1 VADKASTRLSKVER
15 TLDRSRERLDGLR
28 DELARLEPALDE
40 ALLKAG
46 ASDEHRRARAALQ
59 GTSGAAE
66 AVVRTLF
73 ELGDRA
79 ELLQAEWVAV
89 RRWTADGLAD
99 LQGTLAQLSARKP
112 NAAVQQWVHEMLDAV
127 RVGNWDAL
135 RSLADLPLTLPDE
148 LTEGAETVRQKVGRW
163 LKDDDGAGIELCNAL
178 TTGAIAGWTDVLD
191 AQTLSR
197 VHRVAAWLAFR
208 RMNNWEAARDHLE
221 KAVELD
227 PDRGLSYG
235 DRAAYLLALGDL
247 TAAAS
252 DAQRAIELSPHDAV
266 GYLYLGG
273 WAELSGEFA
282 EARELYLRGFDK
294 MPTHLITLQP
304 RRASLLDPPGG
315 MLVAAGET
323 LLGRRRP
330 DAALALLDEALVI
343 GVPGTDNYPDAVVH
357 SLRSRALELD
367 REPRDAAVAAVEAGK
382 RYQWSNNF
390 TQALAELQRA
400 LELDPRAEEA
410 GWYLADTFIAL
421 TVDPEQERPRLEPLR
436 KARETWDSWAKT
448 VGLPR
453 GPTSW
458 AYLTRAIIAEKEWYT
473 REHNRADARWEAVY
487 FVEKALVHADGDS
500 YRWGFATK
508 YLDLGGLPMNA
519 LEAAERGVALGG
531 TWETLLSGRVALLAN
546 AGRLEDAEQALQEFV
561 SWHDESPWSRGV
573 QGWLALHLARHDGL
587 TEFDRNR
594 LETAV
599 KDFTFAIDGLYDVPW
614 SLDMRALARLALPD
628 VSGAHDDFR
637 ALLERGDPVD
647 GWGKC
652 RLAIAAT
659 ALGARDHAGQWLAAA
674 REDDDAAPSH
684 LLLAESYAALAEG
697 DLERGSAAFEEVLEA
712 SPNIRDLDDMVV
724 QMLLRLRATGAGDD
738 SPAAE
743 VVRRVAE
750 DAGVRRRAQLEA
762 EPATA
767 DDELAARLA
776 PFETTELAELPA
788 AAVALLAVRG
798 RRSLVAGQF
807 EQAEAAYRRL
817 AGSSFE
823 PEATIALE
831 QTLLSMRDAS
841 MAAGDADAVKSVHKR
856 LAKLGKSDSVQ
867 QSFDVSAALLQ
878 AGRAGEAQAELEGV
892 KERRLDRTR
901 TLDLHRRRAEIALAR
916 GDGVESAT
924 HLRRALAVAE
934 EIGDRPAVAQIELRL
949 SLADFT
955 AGERSGAARHLVAAL
970 RNWQQAGAFDPAW
983 MMVEE
988 FRGLTATHSPGW
1000 ATAASAIRSV
1010 VSQLDDR
1017 ELKQFT
1023 TTDTGTLEREL
1034 ELVGQ
1039 EQAQEA
1045 QQQHGVRA

>member
-1 VADKASTRLSKVER
+1 VADKASTRLSKVEQ
-15 TLDRSRERLDGLR
+15 TLDRSRGRLDDMR
-28 DELARLEPALDE
+28 DELGRLEPALDE

-46 ASDEHRRARAALQ
+46 VSDEHRRARAALQ
-59 GTSGAAE
+59 ATSGAAE
-66 AVVRTLF
+66 DLVQSLS
-73 ELGDRA
+73 ELGGRA
-79 ELLQAEWVAV
+79 GLLQAEWVAV
-89 RRWTADGLAD
+89 RRWTDDGLAD
-99 LQGTLAQLSARKP
+99 LQRTLAQLAARKP
-112 NAAVQQWVHEMLDAV
+112 SAAAQQWIHEMLDAV
-127 RVGNWDAL
+127 RAGEWDAL
-135 RSLADLPLTLPDE
+135 RSLADLPFPLPDE
-148 LTEGAETVRQKVGRW
+148 LSEGAEAVRQKLRRW
-163 LKDDDGAGIELCNAL
+163 LEGDNGAGIELCNEL
-178 TTGAIAGWTDVLD
+178 TTGGIAGWTDVLD

-208 RMNNWEAARDHLE
+208 RMTNWEAARDHLE

-227 PDRGLSYG
+227 PDRGLTYG

-304 RRASLLDPPGG
+304 RRSSLLDPPGG

-330 DAALALLDEALVI
+330 DAALALLDEALVV

-357 SLRSRALELD
+357 ALRSRALELD
-367 REPRDAAVAAVEAGK
+367 RKPRDAAVAAVEAGK

-390 TQALAELQRA
+390 PQALVELQRA

-421 TVDPEQERPRLEPLR
+421 TVNPEHERPRLEPLR
-436 KARETWDSWAKT
+436 QARQTWESWAKK
-448 VGLPR
+448 VGPPS

-458 AYLTRAIIAEKEWYT
+458 AYLTRAIIGEKEWYT
-473 REHNRADARWEAVY
+473 REKDRADARWEAVY
-487 FVEKALVHADGDS
+487 FVEKALVHADDDS

-508 YLDLGGLPMNA
+508 YLSLVGLPTNA

-546 AGRLEDAEQALQEFV
+546 VGKLEDAEQALQEFV
-561 SWHDESPWSRGV
+561 SWHGESPWARGV
-573 QGWLALHLARHDGL
+573 QGWLGFHLARGDGP
-587 TEFDRNR
+587 TEFDRSR

-599 KDFTFAIDGLYDVPW
+599 QDFTFAIDGLFDVPW
-614 SLDMRALARLALPD
+614 SLEMRALARLALRD
-628 VSGAHDDFR
+628 VSGAQEDFR
-637 ALLERGDPVD
+637 ALLDRGDPVD
-647 GWGKC
+647 GWGKV
-652 RLAIAAT
+652 RLAMAAIT
-659 ALGARDHAGQWLAAA
+659 LGARDQADHWLEAA
-674 REDDDAAPSH
+674 REDDDAASNQVA
-684 LLLAESYAALAEG
+684 LVESFAALAAG
-697 DLERGSAAFEEVLEA
+697 DLQSGSAGLEVVLDA
-712 SPNIRDLDDMVV
+712 CPSIRDLDDTVV
-724 QMLLRLRATGAGDD
+724 HTLLRLRTIGRGDE
-738 SPAAE
+738 SAAAR

-750 DAGVRRRAQLEA
+750 DGGERRRAQLVA

-767 DDELAARLA
+767 EAELAAQLA
-776 PFETTELAELPA
+776 PFETTDPAELPA
-788 AAVALLAVRG
+788 AAVALLAVHG
-798 RRSLVAGQF
+798 RRSLGAGQS

-817 AGSSFE
+817 VGSSFE

-831 QTLLSMRDAS
+831 QTLLAMRDAA

-867 QSFDVSAALLQ
+867 QSLDVSAALLQ

-988 FRGLTATHSPGW
+988 FRGLTATRSPGW

-1010 VSQLDDR
+1010 VSELDDR

-1034 ELVGQ
+1034 ELVAQ
-1039 EQAQEA
+1039 EQTQEA